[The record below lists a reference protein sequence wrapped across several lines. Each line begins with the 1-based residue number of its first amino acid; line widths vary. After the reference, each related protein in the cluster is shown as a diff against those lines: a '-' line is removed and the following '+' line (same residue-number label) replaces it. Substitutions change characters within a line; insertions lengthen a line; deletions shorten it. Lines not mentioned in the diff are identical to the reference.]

1 MSEVEE
7 SNEILDFPKEYEKL
21 KLKYD
26 DISNE
31 NERIKKRL
39 QRYETMEDKEEVSQI
54 FDNEQVKMEFTGF
67 RDNLQ
72 QVIVN
77 SIVELENEFQ
87 DLIKDANMIN
97 KDCIEVRNIEKINP
111 STLVNESI
119 QNFTNTNSQVNE
131 PFIRDRIP
139 EVVRENFPRDNI
151 PSHSRRFRDHDVV
164 SSVNN
169 LKTQNEKNKNNIE
182 GSILNSTNKYSVGKQ
197 NYGAPL
203 STYNLKINNPNFY
216 PLNR

>member
-1 MSEVEE
+1 MANVEDLEQEVAR
-7 SNEILDFPKEYEKL
+7 LTT
-21 KLKYD
+21 
-26 DISNE
+26 E

-39 QRYETMEDKEEVSQI
+39 EKYEILEDKEEVTQL
-54 FDNEQVKMEFTGF
+54 FDNDIIRMEFTGF

-77 SIVELENEFQ
+77 SIVELENKFQ

-111 STLVNESI
+111 STLVDESI

-131 PFIRDRIP
+131 PFIRDRVP